1 MNNIKWETSIK
12 KKNSDI
18 TSNTSPIRVVWGTIF
33 HQFISC
39 LTQKKSKKLF
49 EQQQI
54 TSVLNINH
62 ICFTQVK
69 KKKKID
75 YFSNSAILGVSSF
88 ILEFS
93 LAWLSLKFLVFFT
106 SY

>member
-12 KKNSDI
+12 KKNFRYHQQYFTNKSSLRNNI
-18 TSNTSPIRVVWGTIF
+18 PPVYFLSNQEKKQKIIWTTTNNISFEHKSYLFHTS
-33 HQFISC
+33 
-39 LTQKKSKKLF
+39 
-49 EQQQI
+49 
-54 TSVLNINH
+54 
-62 ICFTQVK
+62 

>member
-1 MNNIKWETSIK
+1 MNNIKCETSIK
-12 KKNSDI
+12 KKTSDI
-18 TSNTSPIRVVWGTIF
+18 TSNTSPIRIVWGTIF

-69 KKKKID
+69 KKKID
-75 YFSNSAILGVSSF
+75 YFSYSAILGVSSF